1 MTAVAPAPVDV
12 VQVAPWYLFAAEA
25 LRSSDPVHLGEWID
39 DLTACPA
46 PAGVP
51 EAAVWRDALISDPRP
66 QALEVEYVRLFLHPA
81 GAVCPP
87 WQSVHSDEPSLM
99 GESHQQ
105 AMNWFQRLSL
115 APPSESEPAD
125 HAGLLLGFYALLLD
139 QENEA
144 DAREFAAMHLAWL
157 PAFGIKLRG
166 QSRHPFYQLLGTLVE
181 RLGSLAVST
190 CATHP

>member
-12 VQVAPWYLFAAEA
+12 LQVAPWYLFAAAA
-25 LRSSDPVHLGEWID
+25 LRSSDPVHLAEWID

-51 EAAVWRDALISDPRP
+51 EAESWRDALGSSGADRP
-66 QALEVEYVRLFLHPA
+66 EALEVEYVRLFLHPA
-81 GAVCPP
+81 GAACPP

-99 GESHQQ
+99 GQSHQQ
-105 AMNWFQRLSL
+105 AMKWFQRLSL

-139 QENEA
+139 AENEA
-144 DAREFAAMHLAWL
+144 DAQEFAAMHLAWL
-157 PAFGIKLRG
+157 TAFGSKL
-166 QSRHPFYQLLGTLVE
+166 QAQARHPFYQLLGTLV
-181 RLGSLAVST
+181 GSLSIST
-190 CATHP
+190 CATHL